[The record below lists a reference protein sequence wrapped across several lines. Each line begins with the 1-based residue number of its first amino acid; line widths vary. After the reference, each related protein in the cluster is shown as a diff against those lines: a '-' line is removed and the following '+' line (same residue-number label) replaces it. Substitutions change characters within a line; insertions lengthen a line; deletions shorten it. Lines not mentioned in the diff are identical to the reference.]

1 MHSAV
6 DRKQLH
12 TDGADL
18 MASDVRKQTSDA
30 NSSVNAGT
38 TIILTSHIS
47 KKSTLYKQFSII

>member
-12 TDGADL
+12 TDGDDL

-30 NSSVNAGT
+30 NSSVNSGT
-38 TIILTSHIS
+38 TIILTSQIS
-47 KKSTLYKQFSII
+47 KKKYPL